1 MMDDDFGFDDTVGKK
16 EIELDGLLLNEKLT
30 AKIGF
35 NEVKCTQALM
45 NICFT
50 LVFRASIYRVI
61 LRNPAWILKF
71 KISF

>member
-35 NEVKCTQALM
+35 NEVK
-45 NICFT
+45 F
-50 LVFRASIYRVI
+50 FHH
-61 LRNPAWILKF
+61 
-71 KISF
+71 